1 MVSSH
6 GMGRSGTTSFPSLP
20 FPLFLCIAGL
30 IFGGFFLKLFL
41 RFEGPTTILVQS
53 RTARLAEVF
62 RKDDFSELAD
72 TEPGALSAF
81 TEPAQDQKKKI
92 VIGATD
98 ERQTATTSSRNP
110 KALKVAIVKDGKL
123 EFQDS
128 DFKAFTRS

>member
-1 MVSSH
+1 M
-6 GMGRSGTTSFPSLP
+6 
-20 FPLFLCIAGL
+20 
-30 IFGGFFLKLFL
+30 

-72 TEPGALSAF
+72 TEPGALPAF
-81 TEPAQDQKKKI
+81 MEPAQDQKKI
-92 VIGATD
+92 VIGAAD
-98 ERQTATTSSRNP
+98 ERQTATASSRSP

-128 DFKAFTRS
+128 DFKAFTKS